1 MPVLRDEVFPVP
13 GAAGELE
20 EVLAG
25 LGSDSTEI
33 FSLSFGLINGLSFSF
48 KFHLQYIENA

>member
-13 GAAGELE
+13 GSAGELE
-20 EVLAG
+20 ELLAG

-33 FSLSFGLINGLSFSF
+33 FSLSFGFEEWVEFGLRFCMLTKIGS
-48 KFHLQYIENA
+48 